1 MTRRDLLL
9 HARRKCE
16 CEGTTLT
23 SGRKWQSVQHRR
35 SQQASGCRGTQF
47 AYPSSPD
54 RLGVHNAGSGAMPT
68 GTPGCF
74 CRKAS
79 TSKAC
84 SYAASSLSTARW
96 TGRPGLPA
104 RPPAARSARPTR
116 RTRRRRRRGRRR
128 RGARQ
133 RREWAAREASREAAK
148 GGGVADCESGRP
160 AWLAYTRQP
169 STHRAYKAAAEV
181 MSVADPEDSGRHEGP
196 PRPRPRGQRRKRHAS
211 GLPAMPWTLRPMPT
225 EALRRGEIIA
235 VYMKS
240 CSGLLL
246 LAELY
251 KHGVHSG
258 LDV

>member
-1 MTRRDLLL
+1 M
-9 HARRKCE
+9 
-16 CEGTTLT
+16 
-23 SGRKWQSVQHRR
+23 
-35 SQQASGCRGTQF
+35 
-47 AYPSSPD
+47 
-54 RLGVHNAGSGAMPT
+54 
-68 GTPGCF
+68 
-74 CRKAS
+74 
-79 TSKAC
+79 
-84 SYAASSLSTARW
+84 
-96 TGRPGLPA
+96 
-104 RPPAARSARPTR
+104 
-116 RTRRRRRRGRRR
+116 
-128 RGARQ
+128 
-133 RREWAAREASREAAK
+133 
-148 GGGVADCESGRP
+148 DCESGRP